1 MKKNENQTAKE
12 RLSALEIFSGIA
24 RIVFLLL
31 IVAAIEAFAL
41 ALVFGMVA
49 LYAEGLN
56 IWGGAEGVRDAI
68 RFFGQNHRAAFITLI
83 AVGYLVTLFYV
94 AWKTVNLITKQ

>member
-1 MKKNENQTAKE
+1 MPFC
-12 RLSALEIFSGIA
+12 LFFSHVTDTYEPGILQKY
-24 RIVFLLL
+24 I
-31 IVAAIEAFAL
+31 IEAFAL
-41 ALVFGMVA
+41 ALVSGTVA
-49 LYAEGLN
+49 LFAEGFN

-68 RFFGQNHRAAFITLI
+68 RFFGQNHRAAFIALI

>member
-1 MKKNENQTAKE
+1 MKKNENQTAKK

-24 RIVFLLL
+24 RIVFFLL
-31 IVAAIEAFAL
+31 IVAAIEAFTL
-41 ALVFGMVA
+41 ALVYGVVA
-49 LYAEGLN
+49 LCAEGFN

-68 RFFGQNHRAAFITLI
+68 RFFGQNHGAVFIALI
-83 AVGYLVTLFYV
+83 AAGYLVTLFYV

>member
-1 MKKNENQTAKE
+1 MKKNENQTAKK

-68 RFFGQNHRAAFITLI
+68 RFFGQNHRAAFIALI
-83 AVGYLVTLFYV
+83 AAGYLVTLSYV

>member
-1 MKKNENQTAKE
+1 MKKNENRTAKE
-12 RLSALEIFSGIA
+12 RLSALEIFNGI
-24 RIVFLLL
+24 VKMVLFLLM
-31 IVAAIEAFAL
+31 VAAIEAFAL

-68 RFFGQNHRAAFITLI
+68 CFFGQNHRAALI
-83 AVGYLVTLFYV
+83 ALIAAGYLVTVSYV